1 MGKLTITHISCAILN
16 FVMFFVLLILTID
29 FTSTLKFEEIECKIN
44 SLDYP
49 TSEDY
54 LNISNNKDKFVN
66 CDCGINCI
74 SSGYCFK
81 IFGKIVQNNQIQILE
96 NTTNTNSNIMF
107 YDSSIEKFNYY
118 CTFSETKCKYGERI
132 ENRIEVFD
140 NLQNT
145 YSKYFEYLNNNESI
159 TCYQNKENPNQI
171 FLRNEFDLTTY
182 IILIV
187 VFILCIL
194 IWITCWLY
202 NKCIKN
208 QTSQAVV

>member
-49 TSEDY
+49 TSEYY

-66 CDCGINCI
+66 CDCVINCI
-74 SSGYCFK
+74 YSGYCFK